1 MLRRKPCADRPRP
14 PVQPSLVAAVQRA
27 ATRSSAEPGRLR
39 SPSSTIAST
48 SAACSAGAPE
58 LQRPRGGDWRRSQAA
73 RRGGGRIGEAI
84 VDRPRY
90 PGSGPDCFD
99 ESRARTDRDRPF
111 NPSLVAAVQRA
122 ATRSSAE
129 PGRLRSPSPAPPP
142 CAAPGAGTAATKGW
156 RNWRRRRSQGRAA
169 AESGK
174 QSWMDPR
181 IGGQDRI
188 ASRKRRADGARPR
201 VQPPPRSGLSNVR
214 ADPPQSPCRRE
225 SALGDPHRQSSS
237 VR

>member
-1 MLRRKPCADRPRP
+1 LLRG
-14 PVQPSLVAAVQRA
+14 S
-27 ATRSSAEPGRLR
+27 
-39 SPSSTIAST
+39 
-48 SAACSAGAPE
+48 
-58 LQRPRGGDWRRSQAA
+58 RG
-73 RRGGGRIGEAI
+73 
-84 VDRPRY
+84 
-90 PGSGPDCFD
+90 
-99 ESRARTDRDRPF
+99 RTDRDRPV
-111 NPSLVAAVQRA
+111 NPLLGRGCCNASRPALRLSRDGLPCAIEHLRRVQRRAPERRRPSGGGTGA
-122 ATRSSAE
+122 ARRSQ
-129 PGRLRSPSPAPPP
+129 
-142 CAAPGAGTAATKGW
+142 AGTAPESGKQLWIDPAIRGQDRIASTEAARGPSAAAPSTPPW
-156 RNWRRRRSQGRAA
+156 SRLLNASRPALRLSRDRLPCAIEHLRRVQRGAPELRRPRGGGPWRRRRSQGRAA